1 MKVLYP
7 PGQLSNWSDKTTF
20 EGEIVLIEA
29 LVKQAFGAGTI
40 PAIPINSFGK
50 KLFLFTWMVRKNEAL
65 AKN

>member
-50 KLFLFTWMVRKNEAL
+50 KLFLFT
-65 AKN
+65 